1 MMQMMMQMMMGGGPG
16 QTPGGFYGGENAPL
30 VPTNIGRE
38 DNEEWRKTHGRFED
52 HLSEGSQENI
62 PVQFRDLL
70 NSYFD
75 RLRKE
80 PPR

>member
-1 MMQMMMQMMMGGGPG
+1 MPANVDKA
-16 QTPGGFYGGENAPL
+16 GE
-30 VPTNIGRE
+30 
-38 DNEEWRKTHGRFED
+38 EEWRRTHSRFEGS
-52 HLSEGSQENI
+52 LSEGAEEKY

-80 PPR
+80 PPK